1 MDERQ
6 VPPTM
11 GHKSLCKLPLV
22 LWLAFCMLAVPSISR
37 TRFWWAQNDAPP
49 SIIKVNVL
57 VLDRSNHSIRTLPQ
71 SAFRLFEDG
80 KNQPISFFSDEELP
94 LKYCVLVDN
103 TGSIRSRINE
113 IRDAARIAIG
123 NHKPDD
129 SAFIVSMSDGG
140 ATLSIGWSSD
150 KKALIDT
157 IDSLKPPSG
166 STRLL
171 DAMYKCSE
179 LIAEAKPAP
188 NRRALIL
195 ISDGL
200 DNGSSHKLD
209 KLLRRLDQ
217 DDVQVYVVGLVPPL
231 DASGLFRI
239 SSRERSMDLLE
250 RISEETG
257 GRVFFPK
264 SSEELR
270 LYANHVLDYIRSEI
284 VLGYVPTIPLEKD
297 SYRKISVKVEA
308 PGADKYRVI
317 SRRHVGFDKK
327 N

>member
-1 MDERQ
+1 
-6 VPPTM
+6 
-11 GHKSLCKLPLV
+11 
-22 LWLAFCMLAVPSISR
+22 MLAVPSISR
-37 TRFWWAQNDAPP
+37 ARFARVQNDAP
-49 SIIKVNVL
+49 SSTIKVNVL
-57 VLDRSNHSIRTLPQ
+57 VLDRSRHSIRTLPQ
-71 SAFRLFEDG
+71 SAFRLFEDD
-80 KNQPISFFSDEELP
+80 KNQPISFFSAEELP
-94 LKYCVLVDN
+94 LKYGVLVDN
-103 TGSIRSRINE
+103 TGSIRPRINE
-113 IRDAARIAIG
+113 IREAARIVIG

-140 ATLSIGWSSD
+140 ATVSIGWTSD

-157 IDSLKPPSG
+157 IDSLKAPSG
-166 STRLL
+166 ATRLL

-179 LIAEAKPAP
+179 LIAEAKPAL

-209 KLLRRLDQ
+209 NLLRRLTH
-217 DDVQVYVVGLVPPL
+217 DDVQVYAVGFVPPL
-231 DASGLFRI
+231 DASGLFRV
-239 SSRERSMDLLE
+239 SPRERSMDLLE

-264 SSEELR
+264 SSDELR
-270 LYANHVLDYIRSEI
+270 IYANNILDSIRSEI
-284 VLGYVPTIPLEKD
+284 VLGYVPTIPMDKD
-297 SYRKISVKVEA
+297 SYRKVSVKVEA
-308 PGADKYRVI
+308 PGADKYQVI

>member
-1 MDERQ
+1 MDQKGLRSA
-6 VPPTM
+6 
-11 GHKSLCKLPLV
+11 GLV
-22 LWLAFCMLAVPSISR
+22 LTVCALAVSSISW
-37 TRFWWAQNDAPP
+37 TRFAPAQSDAPP

-57 VLDRSNHSIRTLPQ
+57 VLDRSNHPIRTLPQ

-80 KNQPISFFSDEELP
+80 KNQPISSFSAEELP
-94 LKYCVLVDN
+94 LKYGVLVDN
-103 TGSIRSRINE
+103 TGSIRPRINE
-113 IRDAARIAIG
+113 IREAARIVIG

-140 ATLSIGWSSD
+140 ATLSIGWTSD

-157 IDSLKPPSG
+157 IDSIKPPSG

-179 LIAEAKPAP
+179 LIAEAKPAL

-200 DNGSSHKLD
+200 DNGSSHNVD
-209 KLLRRLDQ
+209 KLLRRLNQ
-217 DDVQVYVVGLVPPL
+217 DDVQVYAVGLVPPL
-231 DASGLFRI
+231 YASGLLRI

-257 GRVFFPK
+257 GRAFFPK
-264 SSEELR
+264 SSDELR
-270 LYANHVLDYIRSEI
+270 LYANHVLDSIRSEI
-284 VLGYVPTIPLEKD
+284 VLGYVPTIPMDKD
-297 SYRKISVKVEA
+297 SYRRVSVKVEA

>member
-1 MDERQ
+1 MA
-6 VPPTM
+6 
-11 GHKSLCKLPLV
+11 HKGLHSVGLV
-22 LWLAFCMLAVPSISR
+22 LTICALAVSSASWL
-37 TRFWWAQNDAPP
+37 RFTSAQNDTAP
-49 SIIKVNVL
+49 STINVRAL

-80 KNQPISFFSDEELP
+80 KNQPISFFSAEELP
-94 LKYCVLVDN
+94 LKYSVLVDN
-103 TGSIRSRINE
+103 TGSIRPRINE
-113 IRDAARIAIG
+113 IREAARIVIG

-140 ATLSIGWSSD
+140 ATVSIGWTSD
-150 KKALIDT
+150 KKALIAS
-157 IDSLKPPSG
+157 IDSLKAPSG

-179 LIAEAKPAP
+179 LIAEARPASH
-188 NRRALIL
+188 RRALIL

-209 KLLRRLDQ
+209 SLLRRLNQ
-217 DDVQVYVVGLVPPL
+217 DDVQVYAVGLVPPL
-231 DASGLFRI
+231 DASGLFRV

-264 SSEELR
+264 SSDELR
-270 LYANHVLDYIRSEI
+270 LYANHVLDSIRSEI
-284 VLGYVPTIPLEKD
+284 VLGYVPTITMDKD
-297 SYRKISVKVEA
+297 SYRRITVKVEG